1 MDRQAKMTLQRAK
14 RYGVPTMSAL
24 ISDQWADEI
33 AALLKNTPENIRNG
47 EIDLFATPLVTVRVE
62 LMDDSF
68 VEFRSACCIV
78 SGQKRA
84 IAVLTEHCGYHV
96 FPIHE
101 AKIYQEG
108 KLTYQQ
114 IGAEYP

>member
-1 MDRQAKMTLQRAK
+1 MTLKKNKYYA
-14 RYGVPTMSAL
+14 VPAMSSH
-24 ISDQWADEI
+24 IRDQWADEI
-33 AALLKNTPENIRNG
+33 ATLLKTTSEDIRKG
-47 EIDLFATPLVTVRVE
+47 EVDLFEIPLGVVRIE
-62 LMDDSF
+62 LMDESF

-78 SGQKRA
+78 SGEKRA

-101 AKIYQEG
+101 AKIFHGG

>member
-1 MDRQAKMTLQRAK
+1 MKLQKVKHYAL
-14 RYGVPTMSAL
+14 PAMSAY
-24 ISDQWADEI
+24 ICEQWADEI
-33 AALLKNTPENIRNG
+33 AALLKATPENIRGG
-47 EIDLFATPLVTVRVE
+47 EIDLFATTLATVRVE

-78 SGQKRA
+78 SGEKRA

-101 AKIYQEG
+101 AKIYHEG

-114 IGAEYP
+114 MGAEYP

>member
-1 MDRQAKMTLQRAK
+1 MKQQKFKYYA
-14 RYGVPTMSAL
+14 VPATSAY

-33 AALLKNTPENIRNG
+33 AALLKTTPENIRDG
-47 EIDLFATPLVTVRVE
+47 KIDLFAAALTTVRVV
-62 LMDDSF
+62 LMDNSF

-78 SGQKRA
+78 SGEKRA

-101 AKIYQEG
+101 AKIYHEG

-114 IGAEYP
+114 MGAEYP

>member
-1 MDRQAKMTLQRAK
+1 VKLQKVNPYAI
-14 RYGVPTMSAL
+14 PAMSAL
-24 ISDQWADEI
+24 VSDQWADEI
-33 AALLKNTPENIRNG
+33 GALLNTTPENIRG
-47 EIDLFATPLVTVRVE
+47 GQIDLFAAPLGTVRIE

-68 VEFRSACCIV
+68 VEFRYACAIV
-78 SGQKRA
+78 SGEKRA

-101 AKIYQEG
+101 AKVYHDG
-108 KLTYQQ
+108 KLVYQQ

>member
-1 MDRQAKMTLQRAK
+1 MKQKKVKPYA
-14 RYGVPTMSAL
+14 VPAMSAL

-33 AALLKNTPENIRNG
+33 AALLKTTPENVRSG
-47 EIDLFATPLVTVRVE
+47 QVDLFATSLATVRIE

-68 VEFRSACCIV
+68 VEFRSACYVV
-78 SGQKRA
+78 SGEKRA

-101 AKIYQEG
+101 AKVFHAGKLIYQQ
-108 KLTYQQ
+108 K
-114 IGAEYP
+114 GAEYP

>member
-1 MDRQAKMTLQRAK
+1 MKLQKVKHYA
-14 RYGVPTMSAL
+14 VPAMSAH

-33 AALLKNTPENIRNG
+33 AALLKTTPENIRSG
-47 EIDLFATPLVTVRVE
+47 EIDLFATPLATVRIE

-78 SGQKRA
+78 SGKKRA

-101 AKIYQEG
+101 AKIYHEG